1 MTATVDGKRVVA
13 RGNGHAGGDL
23 GKGWRPLSP
32 ARPRLG
38 VLVSHLREEEKL
50 ILAAAAARGIET
62 RVLTDRTLAL
72 DLSGADAP
80 AVDLVLDRCVAHT
93 RGGYALRA
101 FEAWGVPTLNT
112 SAAVS
117 ICDDKVAMS
126 LAFARAGVPTLR
138 TAMAFTVESA
148 LAIGERFGYPLVVKP
163 VSGSWGRLLARA
175 NSPSAL
181 ATILEQKRAL
191 GGHQHGV
198 FYLQEYI
205 AKPGRDIRAFIVGG
219 EVLAASYRNAE
230 HWVTNVAR
238 GAVSTPC
245 PLTDDVVTLTRAA
258 AEAVGAE
265 IAGVDLVETADGL
278 KVIEINSGAEFK
290 GLKGTTTIPV
300 ADVIVDYAARKLRVL
315 NSRPQ

>member
-1 MTATVDGKRVVA
+1 
-13 RGNGHAGGDL
+13 
-23 GKGWRPLSP
+23 
-32 ARPRLG
+32 

-50 ILAAAAARGIET
+50 ILAAAAECGVET
-62 RVLTDRTLAL
+62 CVITDRTLAL

-80 AVDLVLDRCVAHT
+80 LVDLVLDRCVAHT

-101 FEAWGVPTLNT
+101 FEAWGIPTLN
-112 SAAVS
+112 SSVAVA

-148 LAIGERFGYPLVVKP
+148 LEIGERFGYPLVVKP

-175 NSPSAL
+175 NSP
-181 ATILEQKRAL
+181 ATLRSILEQKRAL
-191 GGHQHGV
+191 GGHQHGI

-205 AKPGRDIRAFIVGG
+205 AKPGRDIRAFYVGG

-238 GAVSTPC
+238 GAVSTAC
-245 PLTDDVVTLTRAA
+245 PLTADIVDITRAA
-258 AEAVGAE
+258 AAAVGAE
-265 IAGVDLVETADGL
+265 IAGVDLVETPDGL

-290 GLKGTTTIPV
+290 GLKATTDIRV
-300 ADVIVDYAARKLRVL
+300 AEVIVDYAVCKMAGVAV
-315 NSRPQ
+315 

>member
-1 MTATVDGKRVVA
+1 MTATVDGKRVG
-13 RGNGHAGGDL
+13 RNGNGRAGTVFGP
-23 GKGWRPLSP
+23 GWQSLAP
-32 ARPRLG
+32 APARLG

-50 ILAAAAARGIET
+50 ILAAAAERGVET
-62 RVLTDRTLAL
+62 CVLTDRALAL

-80 AVDLVLDRCVAHT
+80 RVDLVLDRCVAHT

-101 FEAWGVPTLNT
+101 FEAWGIPTLNA
-112 SAAVS
+112 SAAVA

-126 LAFARAGVPTLR
+126 LAFARAGVPMLR

-148 LAIGERFGYPLVVKP
+148 LEIGERFGYPLVVKP

-175 NSPSAL
+175 NSP
-181 ATILEQKRAL
+181 ATLRAILEQKRAL
-191 GGHQHGV
+191 GGHQHGI

-205 AKPGRDIRAFIVGG
+205 AKPGRDIRAFYVGG

-238 GAVSTPC
+238 GAVSTAC
-245 PLTDDVVTLTRAA
+245 PLTGDIVDITRAA
-258 AEAVGAE
+258 ASAVGAE
-265 IAGVDLVETADGL
+265 IAGVDLVETPDGL

-290 GLKGTTTIPV
+290 GLKATTDIRV
-300 ADVIVDYAARKLRVL
+300 AEVIVDYAVGKMAGVMVA
-315 NSRPQ
+315 

>member
-1 MTATVDGKRVVA
+1 MTATIAGKPETRN
-13 RGNGHAGGDL
+13 GNGHTGERFNGA
-23 GKGWRPLSP
+23 WHVVSP
-32 ARPRLG
+32 VPARLG

-50 ILAAAAARGIET
+50 ILAAAARRGIET
-62 RVLTDRTLAL
+62 QVLNDRSLAL
-72 DLSGADAP
+72 DLSGSDAP
-80 AVDLVLDRCVAHT
+80 GVDLVLDRCVAHT

-101 FEAWGVPTLNT
+101 FESWGVPTLNSST
-112 SAAVS
+112 AVT

-148 LAIGERFGYPLVVKP
+148 LEIGERFGYPLVVKP
-163 VSGSWGRLLARA
+163 VAGSWGRLLARA
-175 NSPSAL
+175 NSPATL
-181 ATILEQKRAL
+181 RTILEQKRSM

-198 FYLQEYI
+198 YYLQEYI
-205 AKPGRDIRAFIVGG
+205 EKPGRDIRAFYVGG

-238 GAVSTPC
+238 GAVSSAC
-245 PLTDDVVTLTRAA
+245 PLTEDIVAISRAA

-265 IAGVDLVETADGL
+265 IAGVDLVETPDGL

-290 GLKGTTTIPV
+290 GLKSTTSIPV
-300 ADVIVDYAARKLRVL
+300 AEVIVDYAVRKMALVG
-315 NSRPQ
+315 